1 MAKKLT
7 VPQNNLYTI
16 LLKYMTFTNP
26 MNYANLKNLSEFK
39 TFDSTFN
46 ALLNK
51 GHVQRFKEG
60 DGQNTYILTK

>member
-1 MAKKLT
+1 MKKLT
-7 VPQNNLYTI
+7 PPQNNLYNI
-16 LLKYMTFTNP
+16 LLRYMTFKSP
-26 MNYANLKNLSEFK
+26 MQYDKLKNLSEFK

-60 DGQNTYILTK
+60 NGQNTYILTK